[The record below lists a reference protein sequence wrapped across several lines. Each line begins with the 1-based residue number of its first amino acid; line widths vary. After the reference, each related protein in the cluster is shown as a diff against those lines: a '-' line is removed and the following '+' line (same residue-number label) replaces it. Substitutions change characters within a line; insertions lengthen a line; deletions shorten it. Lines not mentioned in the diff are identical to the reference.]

1 MENLHDKQFNVSE
14 EQLAEEVTRVD
25 ALEQASFALGGLI
38 DFLRKGASTMSGVH
52 YTLFGMLQASLSVEN
67 DEPDEWAIKSRLH
80 IYDSLHVICE
90 ELYKVKLTEGQRF
103 CITVYDPSNL

>member
-1 MENLHDKQFNVSE
+1 
-14 EQLAEEVTRVD
+14 
-25 ALEQASFALGGLI
+25 
-38 DFLRKGASTMSGVH
+38 
-52 YTLFGMLQASLSVEN
+52 LSVEN
-67 DEPDEWAIKSRLH
+67 DEPDEWDIKSRLH